1 MILIRLCK
9 VLLTL
14 ALAGFAAIVAY
25 DNVIDYGMNYT
36 FVQHVLTMDTTFPD
50 NTLKGRAITNETVW
64 RVAYTI
70 VIVAEAATALLLIL
84 GAGAMAKN
92 LRAPAARFNRAK
104 ALMVAGATVGFGLWF
119 FGFMAIAGE
128 YFTMWES
135 KSWNTEE
142 AAFRF
147 YMAIL
152 GVLIFV
158 SLRDEELA

>member
-1 MILIRLCK
+1 MIVIRLCK
-9 VLLTL
+9 ILLTL

-50 NTLKGRAITNETVW
+50 NTLKGRAITNEMVW

-70 VIVAEAATALLLIL
+70 VIVAEAATALLLVL
-84 GAGAMAKN
+84 GAGAMAMN

-119 FGFMAIAGE
+119 FGFMVVAGE

-147 YMAIL
+147 YVAIL